1 MTTKA
6 TPEQALAYLGDL
18 HNLEA
23 FVEEVDAVE
32 RSGAG
37 YKFVLGRGALPD
49 LVVDYVVTTPGT
61 AVVAEGTHSSID
73 LIDRWDVAPA
83 GDGARVRY
91 VGTYELKGLSKVGG
105 PFSGQLGRRSVK
117 RVAERLKIRLDG
129 LAAGPSS

>member
-23 FVEEVDAVE
+23 FVEEV
-32 RSGAG
+32 
-37 YKFVLGRGALPD
+37 
-49 LVVDYVVTTPGT
+49 
-61 AVVAEGTHSSID
+61 
-73 LIDRWDVAPA
+73 VAPA

-105 PFSGQLGRRSVK
+105 PFSRLLGQRSVK